1 MATAEQILQITEVI
15 TNLGKDILIEE
26 ESKKNASSKDL
37 PIIEQ
42 KIQYLESILKEHKDK
57 LQQLISK

>member
-15 TNLGKDILIEE
+15 TNLGKDILIAE

>member
-1 MATAEQILQITEVI
+1 MTTTEQILQITEVI
-15 TNLGKDILIEE
+15 TNLGKDILIAE
-26 ESKKNASSKDL
+26 ESKKNALSEDL

-42 KIQYLESILKEHKDK
+42 KIQYLESILKEHKDR